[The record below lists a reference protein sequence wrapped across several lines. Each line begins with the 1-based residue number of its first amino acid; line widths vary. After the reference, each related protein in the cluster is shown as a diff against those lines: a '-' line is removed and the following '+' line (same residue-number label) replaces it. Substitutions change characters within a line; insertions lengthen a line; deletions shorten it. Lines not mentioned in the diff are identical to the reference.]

1 MDSVRCELIRWV
13 SDDPQQGWVE
23 ARLVDAEGVER
34 SFLDKPVIF
43 TVDRVSPTSSFPIPA
58 MIRCE
63 VLGIRHDGQGGEV
76 LDVQLADGVESVE
89 GTSRLRVRREQIVTG

>member
-13 SDDPQQGWVE
+13 SDDPQPGWVE

-34 SFLDKPVIF
+34 SFLDKWVIF

-63 VLGIRHDGQGGEV
+63 VLGIRHDGQGGRGHRCPV
-76 LDVQLADGVESVE
+76 GVESVE
-89 GTSRLRVRREQIVTG
+89 GTSGLGVRREQIVRG